1 MMKEEFESRLGG
13 PVSDAEYRDIEYVY
27 QFYPT
32 IDTKDQI
39 VDLYKIGGMRLIR
52 DMIPTARQAQVLWD
66 KVLQAQR
73 DLEKARDRYEALRKG
88 ATYDRSISED

>member
-39 VDLYKIGGMRLIR
+39 VDLYKIGGMRNPMNSWEKS
-52 DMIPTARQAQVLWD
+52 DT
-66 KVLQAQR
+66 LQRRKRHEHTIQR
-73 DLEKARDRYEALRKG
+73 KKKDRCE
-88 ATYDRSISED
+88 SPS

>member
-1 MMKEEFESRLGG
+1 MMKEEFESRFGS

-39 VDLYKIGGMRLIR
+39 VEIFKLGGMRIIK
-52 DMIPTARQAQVLWD
+52 DMIPTARQAQALWD
-66 KVLQAQR
+66 KVMQTQR
-73 DLEKARDRYEALRKG
+73 DLEKVRDQYEALRKG
-88 ATYDRSISED
+88 ATYDRSISEN